1 MSDLENNNSSN
12 SDVSGVEERRDI
24 GKEELKTFFVTS
36 TIVSIWGRRQSK
48 KKYQFNNDGWI
59 GRKKGKY

>member
-36 TIVSIWGRRQSK
+36 TIVSV
-48 KKYQFNNDGWI
+48 
-59 GRKKGKY
+59 